1 MRLIYPYPIKKNMVF
16 ALETQQ
22 GKMFK
27 WGTRIEEEI
36 LVTENGREV
45 LTRFPSEE
53 IFVV

>member
-1 MRLIYPYPIKKNMVF
+1 MVF

-22 GKMFK
+22 GKMLD

-36 LVTENGREV
+36 LVTKTGYEL

-53 IFVV
+53 ITCVG